1 MTQWPSQHAKALHSL
16 TRSSSQHHPFG
27 NELAKVAEMTEEL
40 SSSKKDAEELFMVE
54 HGLQKFSAKDYESE
68 IWGELGGVFED
79 ALPKLAAGWI

>member
-1 MTQWPSQHAKALHSL
+1 
-16 TRSSSQHHPFG
+16 
-27 NELAKVAEMTEEL
+27 MTEEL

>member
-1 MTQWPSQHAKALHSL
+1 M
-16 TRSSSQHHPFG
+16 
-27 NELAKVAEMTEEL
+27 AKVAEMTEEL